1 MQRLPRFPRQAVK
14 QLVFL
19 LLLLP
24 LAMHTTTLPAVVP
37 VGGDCSRTSIGLVPL
52 NDLGSNLYLGQFMG
66 GLYPNGEKTMPA
78 SHAAVGLARG
88 QSVQPLDL
96 NGNPSPSGKYVLLSV
111 GYSGPNRE
119 FCSPP
124 GAEGT
129 TNCSP
134 QSFMG
139 QAATDPVVN
148 HATLAVVNG
157 AKAAEP
163 AANWDSPTDA
173 NYDRV
178 RDSLLVSNGLS
189 EKQVQA
195 VWLKQTVGAI
205 GSRPVTKLPVA
216 GADAFTLKRLL
227 GSIVRAL
234 KVRYPNLKQVF
245 LSSRVYGGY
254 IPLQQIPMFV
264 PEPESYESGFGV
276 KWLIES
282 QIRQMETGEVDSL
295 AGDLNYNTGIAP
307 WLAWGPYFW
316 ADGAKPRSDGL
327 TWVCDDFITD
337 GAHTSESGTQKAGQM
352 LLDFFKT
359 ESAARTWFL
368 ASGPAG
374 GAVTSVSAASFS
386 GSALATEAIIASFG
400 SNLATA
406 TQAATATP
414 LPTTLAGTTV
424 KVRDNAGAERLAP
437 LFFVSPAQVNYQI
450 PAGTAAGTAT
460 ITITGSDGSFS
471 TGSAQIVPVA
481 PGLFAADASGR
492 GLAAATALRVRPDGS
507 QQFEAAA
514 RFDAAQNKYVAVPID
529 LGPESDQVFLI
540 LFGTGIRFRAA
551 LSAVNARIG
560 GPNGVDAQVAFAGAQ
575 GGFVG
580 LDQVNVRLSR
590 SLIGRGEV
598 DVTLMADGRAANT
611 VKVAI
616 K

>member
-1 MQRLPRFPRQAVK
+1 MQRPSRRLYWAAKLF
-14 QLVFL
+14 FIL
-19 LLLLP
+19 LL
-24 LAMHTTTLPAVVP
+24 ALPAATEP
-37 VGGDCSRTSIGLVPL
+37 MPAAISAGGECSRTSVGFVPL
-52 NDLGSNLYLGQFMG
+52 NDLGTNLYLGQFMG
-66 GLYPNGEKTMPA
+66 GLYSNGENTMPA
-78 SHAAVGLARG
+78 GHARIGLDRG
-88 QSVQPLDL
+88 RAVQPLDV

-119 FCSPP
+119 FCSPQ
-124 GAEGT
+124 GSQGT
-129 TNCSP
+129 TDCSP

-139 QAATDPVVN
+139 QAAADPVVN
-148 HATLAVVNG
+148 HATLAIVNG

-163 AANWDSPTDA
+163 AANWDSPADA

-178 RDSLLVSNGLS
+178 RDSLLVPNGLS

-195 VWLKQTVGAI
+195 VWLKQTVGAV
-205 GSRPVTKLPVA
+205 GNRPVTKLPA
-216 GADAFTLKRLL
+216 ADADAFTLKRLL

-254 IPLQQIPMFV
+254 ITQQQMFV

-276 KWLIES
+276 KWLIEA

-327 TWVCDDFITD
+327 TWACDDFITD
-337 GAHTSESGTQKAGQM
+337 GAHTSASGTQKAGQM

-359 ESAARTWFL
+359 ESAARPWFL

-374 GAVTSVSAASFS
+374 GALASVSAASFS
-386 GSALATEAIIASFG
+386 GSALAPEAIIASFG

-406 TQAATATP
+406 TQVATATP

-437 LFFVSPAQVNYQI
+437 LFFVSPTQVNYQI

-471 TGSAQIVPVA
+471 TGSAQIALVA

-507 QQFEAAA
+507 QQFEAVA
-514 RFDAAQNKYVAVPID
+514 RFDPAQNKFVAIPID

-540 LFGTGIRFRAA
+540 LFGTGIRYRSS
-551 LSAVNARIG
+551 LSAAAATIG
-560 GPNGVDAQVAFAGAQ
+560 GPNGVDAQVTFAGAQ

-580 LDQVNVRLSR
+580 LDQVNARLPR

-598 DVTLMADGRAANT
+598 DITLMADGQAANT
-611 VKVAI
+611 VKVNI